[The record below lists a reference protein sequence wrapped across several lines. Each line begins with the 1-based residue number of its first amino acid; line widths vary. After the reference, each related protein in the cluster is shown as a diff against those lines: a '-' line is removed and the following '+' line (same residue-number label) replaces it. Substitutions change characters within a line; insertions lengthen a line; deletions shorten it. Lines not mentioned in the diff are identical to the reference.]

1 MSEKLQDLKKEA
13 DELGITYSANIGEVK
28 LQEKIEAFY
37 EGQETQSAEL
47 LKVVEELAQEDPAP
61 VAKAKTATSFRAM
74 AKQMEAEARKTRVI
88 IITDNDKRENGD
100 TTTCTAT
107 CENEFFSLG
116 TIILPLNE
124 KVEVR
129 QGHINSL
136 KECKIPHHV
145 RDPNDPSVSA
155 TVQRHRYSIAYE
167 D

>member
-13 DELGITYSANIGEVK
+13 DELGITYSANIGEAK
-28 LQEKIEAFY
+28 LQEKIDAFY
-37 EGQETQSAEL
+37 ESQETQSEEL

-61 VAKAKTATSFRAM
+61 VAKAKTETSFRAL
-74 AKQMEAEARKTRVI
+74 AKQLEAEARKTRVI
-88 IITDNDKRENGD
+88 IITDNDQRENNH

-136 KECKIPHHV
+136 KECKIPQHV
-145 RDPNDPSVSA
+145 RDPNNPSLSK
-155 TVQRHRYSIAYE
+155 TVMRHRYSIAYE